1 MSHGQEPEEARSR
14 QERPADVSR
23 GRRGQERPE
32 ETIHHEFPE
41 KPVEARM
48 RQEKPEVQ
56 IIRSIRIAAK
66 QLFLQQ
72 FTRGHMLTVF

>member
-1 MSHGQEPEEARSR
+1 MARS
-14 QERPADVSR
+14 QKRPGAARR
-23 GRRGQERPE
+23 GQQTSAEARRGQERPE

-41 KPVEARM
+41 KPVEARK